1 MPAPCVR
8 DPQVHPAPQ
17 SGLPSTGKATACHS
31 DAPRKR
37 RRHPV
42 PGGACAVVATPRHG
56 QCQPSGQLPPAD
68 AVKPHHVPAQ
78 GCTLQ
83 PLPCSPKG
91 TSVSSLPFPAQP
103 RAPGRHKR
111 LAGPVCQHPTH
122 TCLRARVTAVPRAH
136 TGSSHQG
143 LSRQH
148 CPAVPAGL
156 RGGAAGKAPLWLGA
170 DSTPRCRHLLEEH
183 IEPRGHPH
191 AILATIPQAQGLAM
205 LSVVLASAGNLLCR
219 HKHPP
224 PLRKA

>member
-31 DAPRKR
+31 DAPPKR

-56 QCQPSGQLPPAD
+56 QCQSSGQLPPAD

-91 TSVSSLPFPAQP
+91 TSVSSLPSQPSPA
-103 RAPGRHKR
+103 
-111 LAGPVCQHPTH
+111 
-122 TCLRARVTAVPRAH
+122 
-136 TGSSHQG
+136 
-143 LSRQH
+143 
-148 CPAVPAGL
+148 
-156 RGGAAGKAPLWLGA
+156 
-170 DSTPRCRHLLEEH
+170 LLEGTSASLAPCAN
-183 IEPRGHPH
+183 IQRTPASVPGSQPCPVPTRGHPTRGYPGSTARRRLQGSGEELRGRH
-191 AILATIPQAQGLAM
+191 RSGLAQTPPRG
-205 LSVVLASAGNLLCR
+205 AGICSR
-219 HKHPP
+219 ST
-224 PLRKA
+224 

>member
-1 MPAPCVR
+1 MLRWQPHDTVSASPLASSHRLMPSNHTMFR
-8 DPQVHPAPQ
+8 H
-17 SGLPSTGKATACHS
+17 KAA
-31 DAPRKR
+31 R
-37 RRHPV
+37 
-42 PGGACAVVATPRHG
+42 
-56 QCQPSGQLPPAD
+56 
-68 AVKPHHVPAQ
+68 
-78 GCTLQ
+78 
-83 PLPCSPKG
+83 CSL
-91 TSVSSLPFPAQP
+91 SHAAP
-103 RAPGRHKR
+103 RAPASPLSLSQPSPALLEGNKR

-148 CPAVPAGL
+148 CPATPAGL

-183 IEPRGHPH
+183 TEPRGHPH